1 MSKHPL
7 GGVWAYFRGNGFF
20 ISLFLF
26 IFTFISSLTGE
37 FSLSLS
43 IYALAFLSYSIIYI
57 SNKHLP
63 IRAATSRRK
72 LEHALCAISILLFF
86 SNPEVMNIK
95 LASFYAINLISITYV
110 YTLQALVILPLL
122 ACSALIIQLCL
133 KTTRRSRK
141 EIAIIVAASILFIA
155 IIAAYYG
162 IVVTRFTLTDEPLI
176 TFYSI
181 NATLHGL
188 NPYSSSISQLLFSL
202 SHKADITFTASNTIV
217 GVLNYPALYLIS
229 SIPFYFISK
238 PTISNIFTID
248 LQVQSMVFVALL
260 LFAVAY
266 VLREKVLARPIPWLI
281 IFLSIGTITVAS
293 PTTSLMLAIIILAYA
308 KIGWRRSWVLL
319 GLAASLQEEL
329 WIPVLL
335 LIIYS
340 FMKYGKR
347 RGAVALIGTC
357 AVFLILNSYFMLLS
371 PALFMHSV
379 FDPVSGGIFPDSYA
393 LLGYSLAYYYPI
405 SLPSYT
411 SLFILGILLAVAI
424 LIVTREKA
432 LIPVLSMIP
441 FLLMDRSS
449 ATYFATFGLFSVV
462 AIISYKKSDFIKFI
476 GSSRN
481 HLTNIRVALCSAIL
495 IVLLIAFLPATYHS
509 AFASHFSIN
518 VTNQTLARRGNL
530 TVYSFNLNYL
540 STAPRDLYLIVSTEE
555 ESNSLLSKPTIY
567 GLGGDK
573 VLPNAL
579 NCTGYPCAVNPNLIR
594 LAAGKGTMRINA
606 SINTTSRIYVAS
618 AYIYN
623 SSDVYISKEIYN
635 FS

>member
-1 MSKHPL
+1 M
-7 GGVWAYFRGNGFF
+7 VF
-20 ISLFLF
+20 I
-26 IFTFISSLTGE
+26 
-37 FSLSLS
+37 
-43 IYALAFLSYSIIYI
+43 SYSIIYI

-63 IRAATSRRK
+63 AKAATSRRK
-72 LEHALCAISILLFF
+72 LEHALCAASILLFF
-86 SNPEVMNIK
+86 ANPEFMNVR

-110 YTLQALVILPLL
+110 YALQALVMLPLL
-122 ACSALIIQLCL
+122 ACSVVIVNLCL
-133 KTTRRSRK
+133 KKTPRRRK
-141 EIAIIVAASILFIA
+141 EIAIMAAASLLFMA

-176 TFYSI
+176 AFYSI

-188 NPYSSSISQLLFSL
+188 NPYSSSISALLFSL

-229 SIPFYFISK
+229 SIPFYLISA
-238 PTISNIFTID
+238 PTINNIFTID
-248 LQVQSMVFVALL
+248 LQVQSMIFVGLL
-260 LFAVAY
+260 ILAVAY
-266 VLREKVLARPIPWLI
+266 VLREEAKARPIPWLI

-293 PTTSLMLAIIILAYA
+293 PTTSLMLALIILAYT
-308 KIGWRRSWVLL
+308 KIGWKRSWILL

-340 FMKYGKR
+340 FIKYGKR
-347 RGAVALIGTC
+347 RGVVTLAGTC
-357 AVFLILNSYFMLLS
+357 AVFLIINLYFILLS
-371 PALFMHSV
+371 PTVFVHSI

-411 SLFILGILLAVAI
+411 ALFILGIILSVLI
-424 LIVTREKA
+424 LIATREKA
-432 LIPVLSMIP
+432 LIPILSMIP

-462 AIISYKKSDFIKFI
+462 AIISYKKSDFAKFI

-481 HLTNIRVALCSAIL
+481 HTAKMRVALCSTIL
-495 IVLLIAFLPATYHS
+495 ISFLIVFLPLMYHS
-509 AFASHFSIN
+509 TFASNFGVNI
-518 VTNQTLARRGNL
+518 TNQTLARKGN
-530 TVYSFNLNYL
+530 TTFYSFDLNYPP
-540 STAPRDLYLIVSTEE
+540 TAPRNLYLIVSTEA
-555 ESNSLLSKPTIY
+555 ESNSLLSNPIIY
-567 GLGGDK
+567 GLGDDK
-573 VLPNAL
+573 ILPNAL

-594 LAAGKGTMRINA
+594 LGAGAGTMRINA